1 MKINDFMSELEKIIA
16 TNGRNCQVIVALSKK
31 DESNT
36 NNSQLHP
43 SMQQA
48 LKPFLQFK

>member
-1 MKINDFMSELEKIIA
+1 MKINDFMNELEKIIA
-16 TNGRNCQVIVALSKK
+16 TNGRNCQVVVALSKK

-48 LKPFLQFK
+48 LKPFLKFQ

>member
-1 MKINDFMSELEKIIA
+1 MKINDFMSELEKIIE
-16 TNGRNCQVIVALSKK
+16 TNGRNCQVVVALSKK
-31 DESNT
+31 SESNT